1 MFTAQVFTLY
11 PEYFPGPFKN
21 GLYGKAIE
29 KKIWDLRTV
38 NIRDYAIDKHKTV
51 DDTPYGGGSGML
63 IKPDVLAKSLD
74 KNINGDEKIVYL
86 SPKGKVFNQKIA
98 KELSLENKV
107 NIICGHFEG
116 IDQRVLENR
125 KIDEISLGDFVLS
138 GGETATYVFLDA
150 ILRLIPGVLGNE
162 KSTSEESFENGLLEY
177 PQYTK
182 PQIWEEKSV
191 PNVLLSGD
199 HAKIKDWRLSQSEA
213 ITRDRRPDL
222 WQKYNKKTNLINLQ
236 MKTIEEINQANV
248 KKIAAEK
255 KLPNFF
261 PGDIVKI
268 GVRIT
273 EGKRD
278 RIQYFEGVC
287 IAKKNRDL
295 NSSFTVRKISFGE
308 GVERTFALYSP
319 IVDSIKVIRSGKVR
333 RAKLYYL
340 RDRTGKSARIAEK
353 IKKKIGI
360 DVDVKTEQPTAQ
372 NVTKTEESNI
382 TEETKVEKG
391 SVEKKDTS
399 EKKNEKE
406 TLKDK
411 K

>member
-1 MFTAQVFTLY
+1 
-11 PEYFPGPFKN
+11 
-21 GLYGKAIE
+21 
-29 KKIWDLRTV
+29 
-38 NIRDYAIDKHKTV
+38 
-51 DDTPYGGGSGML
+51 
-63 IKPDVLAKSLD
+63 
-74 KNINGDEKIVYL
+74 
-86 SPKGKVFNQKIA
+86 
-98 KELSLENKV
+98 
-107 NIICGHFEG
+107 
-116 IDQRVLENR
+116 
-125 KIDEISLGDFVLS
+125 
-138 GGETATYVFLDA
+138 
-150 ILRLIPGVLGNE
+150 
-162 KSTSEESFENGLLEY
+162 
-177 PQYTK
+177 
-182 PQIWEEKSV
+182 
-191 PNVLLSGD
+191 
-199 HAKIKDWRLSQSEA
+199 
-213 ITRDRRPDL
+213 
-222 WQKYNKKTNLINLQ
+222 
-236 MKTIEEINQANV
+236 MKTIEEINQANI

-382 TEETKVEKG
+382 TEETKVEKE